1 MSTHHESQ
9 DHDADQ
15 RGRHHDPDFQR
26 TPVDWDER
34 YSSAEQM
41 WSGNPNSSL
50 VALVENLEPGSV
62 LDVGCGEGADAIWL
76 AGRGWR
82 VTALDVSKVAI
93 DRGKVH
99 AQKAGV
105 EVQWL
110 HSGLLE
116 ADVSSHAF
124 TLVSAQYP
132 ALLRTT
138 SHDAERALLA
148 AVEPRGYLLFVHHAD
163 IDVEVARS
171 HGCDPDDY
179 VSPDDVASLLDSDW
193 KIISNERRPR
203 VVTAGAGAGHVEDIV
218 VFAQRCH

>member
-1 MSTHHESQ
+1 
-9 DHDADQ
+9 
-15 RGRHHDPDFQR
+15 
-26 TPVDWDER
+26 
-34 YSSAEQM
+34 M

-50 VALVENLEPGSV
+50 VALVDNLEPGSV

-93 DRGKVH
+93 DRAKVH
-99 AQKAGV
+99 AQDAGV

-148 AVEPRGYLLFVHHAD
+148 AVAPRGYLLFVHHAD
-163 IDVEVARS
+163 IDVEVVRS

-218 VFAQRCH
+218 VFARRVH